1 MKEEY
6 KDIPNYEG
14 IYQVSNKGNVK
25 NILTKNILKIFV
37 NHQGYA
43 QVTLCKNGKVKLYR
57 VHRLVG
63 ESFIENPFNKT
74 QINHID
80 GNKLNNCSDNLEWC
94 CQSENSKHAY
104 TIGLQK
110 PKKGKYNILSK
121 KVNQYDLEGNLI
133 KAWDCVSEI
142 ATKLKIKKQ
151 YISAC
156 CLNKINK
163 THGFIFKYEEGLN

>member
-25 NILTKNILKIFV
+25 NIL
-37 NHQGYA
+37 
-43 QVTLCKNGKVKLYR
+43 
-57 VHRLVG
+57 
-63 ESFIENPFNKT
+63 
-74 QINHID
+74 
-80 GNKLNNCSDNLEWC
+80 
-94 CQSENSKHAY
+94 
-104 TIGLQK
+104 
-110 PKKGKYNILSK
+110 
-121 KVNQYDLEGNLI
+121 
-133 KAWDCVSEI
+133 
-142 ATKLKIKKQ
+142 TKLKIKKQ